1 MIFIYLAK
9 QMIEIKYHLK
19 YRVYTTVSIFCGFVV
34 VERVKKLTNQKFLE
48 FQILQNF
55 QILEY
60 LERFVVIFI
69 YLGGILRSK

>member
-1 MIFIYLAK
+1 
-9 QMIEIKYHLK
+9 MIEIKYHRLK
-19 YRVYTTVSIFCGFVV
+19 YRVYTAISTLCGSVV
-34 VERVKKLTNQKFLE
+34 VERIKKLTNQKFLE